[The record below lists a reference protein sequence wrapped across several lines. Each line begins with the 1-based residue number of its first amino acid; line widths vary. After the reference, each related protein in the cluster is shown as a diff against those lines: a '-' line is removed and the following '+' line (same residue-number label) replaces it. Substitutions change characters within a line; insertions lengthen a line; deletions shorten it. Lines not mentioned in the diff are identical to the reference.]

1 MILMKQPSKDIL
13 DSLIGKTYEE
23 AQELCDGYRLRVT
36 NKDGVAYV
44 VTCDFRLD
52 RINVELDN
60 GIVTFSSIG

>member
-1 MILMKQPSKDIL
+1 MKQPSKDIL

-44 VTCDFRLD
+44 VTCDLRLD
-52 RINVELDN
+52 RINLELLDDK
-60 GIVTFSSIG
+60 IVRSSIG